1 VSVAA
6 VRDFLARHGLA
17 ANRELGQNFLVDE
30 SLADRLVTLTG
41 VTPEESVIEI
51 GTGQGVMTRALAA
64 RARCVVTLELDAG
77 LVRALRTDAALPPN
91 VELRHVDA
99 LEVDLGALATALGG
113 PVRVVGNLPY
123 AVSSP
128 LLRRLLDARQQL
140 RGWSVMLQRELADR
154 LVASPGSRAYG
165 SLTVLHR
172 LTVDVERVMD
182 LRPGCFFPAPAVLSS
197 FLRVTPRPDAA
208 ALDAEGLRRVER
220 VVRAAFSARRKTLA
234 NALRGGLGEAS
245 DPARI
250 AAALAAAG
258 LGPQLRAER
267 VEPAAF
273 VALCQALA
281 ARA

>member
-1 VSVAA
+1 MRGWCAPCA
-6 VRDFLARHGLA
+6 TD
-17 ANRELGQNFLVDE
+17 
-30 SLADRLVTLTG
+30 G
-41 VTPEESVIEI
+41 V
-51 GTGQGVMTRALAA
+51 
-64 RARCVVTLELDAG
+64 
-77 LVRALRTDAALPPN
+77 LPAN

-140 RGWSVMLQRELADR
+140 QGWSVMLQRELADR
-154 LVASPGSRAYG
+154 LVAAPGSRALRIAHG
-165 SLTVLHR
+165 APPPHGRRRARDGAAAR
-172 LTVDVERVMD
+172 LLLSRAGGAVELPARH
-182 LRPGCFFPAPAVLSS
+182 APA
-197 FLRVTPRPDAA
+197 DAA
-208 ALDAEGLRRVER
+208 ALDADGLRRVER

-234 NALRGGLGEAS
+234 NALRGGLGGAA

-258 LGPQLRAER
+258 LAPQLRAER

-281 ARA
+281 AGA